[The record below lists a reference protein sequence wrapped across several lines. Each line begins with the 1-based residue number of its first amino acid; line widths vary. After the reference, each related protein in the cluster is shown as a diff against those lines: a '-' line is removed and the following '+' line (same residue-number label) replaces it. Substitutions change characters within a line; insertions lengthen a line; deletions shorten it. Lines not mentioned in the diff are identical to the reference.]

1 MGRRADCLAT
11 WSVPLFNEEHVSA
24 RRPPLDVELTP
35 RAKEAAIASMKA
47 HLERV
52 SGRPRTRD
60 DARQAFENLLGFF
73 TILNEWKATADAED
87 AGSAA
92 RASVPPPP
100 HRTFR
105 KSKTSRSPT

>member
-1 MGRRADCLAT
+1 MGRGADGLTT
-11 WSVPLFNEEHVSA
+11 WAVPMFNEEHVTA

-35 RAKEAAIASMKA
+35 PAKEAAIATMKA

-73 TILNEWKATADAED
+73 TILNEWKARADAED

-92 RASVPPPP
+92 RPSVPPPP

-105 KSKTSRSPT
+105 KSKKPRSPT